1 VAHRVAVFAS
11 GSGSNFQA
19 LIDASEA
26 GTLHAKICGL
36 VTNNPDAKAL
46 NRAVKHQIP
55 VFVINP
61 ADFSEPEVYVWEL
74 LSKLQEWNPDLIALA
89 GYLKKVPEKVIR
101 AYPNRMVNIHPSLLP
116 KFGGKG
122 FYGKRVHQAVLDAGE
137 KESGCSVHVVTPE
150 YDEGPVIGR
159 ATVPVKPNDTAETLA
174 KRVLDQE
181 HKLFPTI
188 INQHLKTLKS
198 P

>member
-1 VAHRVAVFAS
+1 MAHRVAVFAS